1 MLVTAHFQQFARL
14 TALNGT
20 TDDTTDTGSNA
31 GRQDDEGERKLLR
44 LLLVDIGNQTKRDT
58 ATGGRNTT
66 LFTLAGFAY

>member
-1 MLVTAHFQQFARL
+1 MHFQQAQAGARR

-31 GRQDDEGERKLLR
+31 GRQDDEGERELLR

-58 ATGGRNTT
+58 ATSSRNTT
-66 LFTLAGFAY
+66 LSTLAEFPY